1 MPVGPITLTIVTVL
15 IFFGL
20 AQRVLDRMYLT
31 DKAAL
36 AFIGAMFFG
45 AYIPDIPLFRGLSIN
60 VGGGIVPLI
69 LVGYLFVK
77 AGTAREKIRA
87 ILASLAAAVAVFAVE
102 RFMPSEPG
110 QMIIDPLYMS
120 AIVAG
125 VIGYLAGRSR
135 RSSFIAGIMGIIL
148 TDIYYAVSLLISGNR
163 GGTTIGGAGIYDA
176 VVIAGILAV
185 VLAEVVGETRER
197 LQGGPEEDR
206 PEELKKHLRGVEF
219 ANMLKNLEEDWEK
232 DYQENNDQEMDNKIA
247 SLDEKRKQGARDKN
261 KK

>member
-1 MPVGPITLTIVTVL
+1 MPIGPITLTIVSVL

-20 AQRVLDRMYLT
+20 AQRVLDRMRLT
-31 DKAAL
+31 DKAAFL
-36 AFIGAMFFG
+36 FIGAMFFG
-45 AYIPDIPLFRGLSIN
+45 AYIPDIPLGRGLAIN

-69 LVGYLFVK
+69 LVGYLLIK

-87 ILASLAAAVAVFAVE
+87 IVASLAAGAAVYAVE

-110 QMIIDPLYMS
+110 QMIIDPLYLS

-135 RSSFIAGIMGIIL
+135 RSAFIAGIMGIIL
-148 TDIYYAVSLLISGNR
+148 TDIFYAISLAIGGGI

-176 VVIAGILAV
+176 VVIAGVLAV
-185 VLAEVVGETRER
+185 VLAELVGETRER
-197 LQGGPEEDR
+197 FQGGPNQDR
-206 PEELKKHLRGVEF
+206 PDELKKHLKGVEF
-219 ANMLKNLEEDWEK
+219 ANMLKNLEEDYEIE
-232 DYQENNDQEMDNKIA
+232 DDLDNKIA
-247 SLDEKRKQGARDKN
+247 SLDEKRRQQERDKN